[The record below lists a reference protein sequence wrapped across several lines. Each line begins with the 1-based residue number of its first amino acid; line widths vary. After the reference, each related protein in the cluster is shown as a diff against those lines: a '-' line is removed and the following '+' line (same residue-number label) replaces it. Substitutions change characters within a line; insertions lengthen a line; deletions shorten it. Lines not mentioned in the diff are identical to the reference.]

1 MKTGAFYLTNIK
13 GYPYLEIERI
23 KNVLTS
29 SKDDVQKRGIGT
41 KKNYIRLKYA
51 TKHYTK
57 SNGENIPQTNY
68 GINYL
73 QNIVMEF
80 SKKPKIII

>member
-1 MKTGAFYLTNIK
+1 MTF
-13 GYPYLEIERI
+13 
-23 KNVLTS
+23 
-29 SKDDVQKRGIGT
+29 KRGALEQRKT
-41 KKNYIRLKYA
+41 IRLKYA

-80 SKKPKIII
+80 SKTPYYLKTDKLNSLETGRGTKMNFFFQCHLKCLVDN

>member
-13 GYPYLEIERI
+13 GYPYLEIGRI

-29 SKDDVQKRGIGT
+29 SKDDVQKRGIEQRKT
-41 KKNYIRLKYA
+41 IRLKYA

-80 SKKPKIII
+80 SKTPKIII